1 MGKAEFRPRW
11 SAEELRI
18 LDRFA
23 RAVIR
28 GAYPTASAAAEP
40 CRRALER
47 AGLPGHARVRAVEDK
62 LRLLVLRLRHERQ
75 P

>member
-1 MGKAEFRPRW
+1 MRKVGFRPRW

-23 RAVIR
+23 RAIMR
-28 GAYPTASAAAEP
+28 GAYPTVSAAVEP

-62 LRLLVLRLRHERQ
+62 LRDLVLRPRHKRQ